1 MRDTDTAQVERMLAE
16 LALALD
22 MHDLLETLH
31 PDVKDGNTLTANDQ
45 ANDNHTRNT

>member
-1 MRDTDTAQVERMLAE
+1 MNETDTAEIERMLAE

-31 PDVKDGNTLTANDQ
+31 PDGKDTAEGQ
-45 ANDNHTRNT
+45 ADPD

>member
-1 MRDTDTAQVERMLAE
+1 MRDTDTAQIERMLAE

-31 PDVKDGNTLTANDQ
+31 PDVKDATEGQ
-45 ANDNHTRNT
+45 ADAD

>member
-31 PDVKDGNTLTANDQ
+31 PDVKDAAEGQ
-45 ANDNHTRNT
+45 ADSD

>member
-31 PDVKDGNTLTANDQ
+31 PDVKDAAEAD
-45 ANDNHTRNT
+45 DSD